1 MCASCRFPPG
11 STLPTPPMAS
21 RSGSARPWAT
31 CSTACT
37 LEIERAPSKQDA
49 FGKVREVLGG
59 VEDSPERAEAVRY
72 AADRLD
78 LPADTAAGL
87 VPRAFAR
94 TGSVSPKLLDAGDR
108 LERRLLAACSTS
120 PELVERYLRPL
131 DDRHFDNPEHRRLRA
146 HLVGDAPMEEPDLV
160 LARAEMG
167 ALAEEEHLDGDVA
180 RELFLRLEERLVRRE
195 LADLSGD
202 DLARTVELQG
212 VLAKIRDALDKVES
226 ELR

>member
-1 MCASCRFPPG
+1 MP
-11 STLPTPPMAS
+11 
-21 RSGSARPWAT
+21 SARCARCW
-31 CSTACT
+31 
-37 LEIERAPSKQDA
+37 
-49 FGKVREVLGG
+49 VG

-87 VPRAFAR
+87 VPRTFAR

-120 PELVERYLRPL
+120 PSSSSATCGRSTTAISTTRSTGAFGLISSVTPRW
-131 DDRHFDNPEHRRLRA
+131 RRRTSSSRA
-146 HLVGDAPMEEPDLV
+146 
-160 LARAEMG
+160 RRSG
-167 ALAEEEHLDGDVA
+167 AIAEEEHLDGDVA